1 MNAISL
7 NNLWSYLQS
16 LTLTTSNKK
25 WLADHLYEAVEA
37 EKAAGQSKAETLAQ
51 IDKAL
56 KEFKLIQE
64 GKLEAIPAEA
74 LLDEL

>member
-7 NNLWSYLQS
+7 NNLWSYLQG
-16 LTLTTSNKK
+16 LTLTANNKK
-25 WLADHLYEAVEA
+25 WLADHLYEAAKVE
-37 EKAAGQSKAETLAQ
+37 KTAAQSKEETLAQ

-64 GKLEAIPAEA
+64 GKLQTRPVEE
-74 LLDEL
+74 LLNEL